1 MFADKNKAS
10 YREERYAFITTIVS
24 LLDFTEPN
32 PGLGIGNTEK
42 SLTTKVLGVPSIL
55 PTSLNYVNIKNKNKK
70 ENKKLLLLLCCGGC
84 HIPHQN
90 TARPGSQR
98 ATAQVLDLWHG
109 HVRPRQISRFL
120 TSAWPN
126 LGCAG
131 PGE

>member
-70 ENKKLLLLLCCGGC
+70 EKQKAAAAAVLQGM
-84 HIPHQN
+84 PHSTSEYCTSWKSAGN
-90 TARPGSQR
+90 GSSTGSLARTR
-98 ATAQVLDLWHG
+98 ET
-109 HVRPRQISRFL
+109 
-120 TSAWPN
+120 
-126 LGCAG
+126 
-131 PGE
+131 

>member
-70 ENKKLLLLLCCGGC
+70 EKKKSCCCCCAAGDATF
-84 HIPHQN
+84 HIRILHILEVS
-90 TARPGSQR
+90 GQR
-98 ATAQVLDLWHG
+98 LKYW
-109 HVRPRQISRFL
+109 ISG
-120 TSAWPN
+120 TDT
-126 LGCAG
+126 
-131 PGE
+131 